1 VNLADAALWYASNG
15 VPVFRLV
22 PKAKDPLEGSHG
34 HLDATTDL
42 AIVAEWWREMPRA
55 NIGIPMR
62 TADLVAIDIDP
73 RNGGPAERDEFIRLY
88 GPIPDTA
95 EQTTGG
101 GGRHII
107 FRQPKGNLKLPAMLG
122 PGVDVKDNGYVVAA
136 PSVHPSGRRYGWD
149 GIEGARAL
157 LHPADLPAWF
167 LKRTKATSGNGRGKE
182 SAKIP
187 AVIRCGERHDTCV
200 SLAGSMRRRDCNSE
214 EIYAALLKLSERFES
229 PVPSADLRAIAEDIA
244 GRYAPAREA
253 ASLPDAP
260 AGHAP
265 QEQHRSEMRIVP
277 AYAPNGRCKETG
289 ATGRAPAEG
298 PDAYPRPMGEDA
310 YYGIAGRFV
319 RLVEPQTEADPNWLL
334 LLFMTYAGNV
344 FGRRAYIRRDGCHF
358 PNLFSCA
365 VGPTSGGRKGTAFF
379 PVELFFRGIDD
390 DWLKSIQSGL
400 SSGEG
405 LIWCVRDAI
414 YKRNRDGHEVLDDPG
429 ISDKRLLVRQTE
441 FFGALQAMRRHGSTL
456 SPTLRDAW
464 DRGYL
469 NSMTKNSPARAT
481 DAHISLAANIP
492 PEELRRG
499 LLADDVDNG
508 FANRFLWCCSRGSKF
523 LPEGGKDLDADLQE
537 LRRQFNRVNINS
549 LKGEVTLNADAQDI
563 WGYNSKP
570 DTGLY
575 RRLAAPRPGMFG
587 QVTARA
593 AQQVLRLALVHA
605 QLDGVLTIGPSHLE
619 AALEIWRYCEDS
631 CRYLFGDL
639 IGDSTADAILKAL
652 RSAPQE
658 GLTRWE
664 INKHF
669 TGNKPAAE
677 IERALHLL
685 AQTRKAGFAMEDTGG
700 KRPAQRWFLT
710 E

>member
-15 VPVFRLV
+15 VPVFRLA
-22 PKAKDPLEGSHG
+22 PKGKDPLAGSHG
-34 HLDATTDL
+34 HLDATTDT
-42 AIVAEWWREMPRA
+42 ATVAALWREMPRA

-73 RNGGPAERDEFIRLY
+73 RNGAPAERDEFIRLY

-107 FRQPKGNLKLPAMLG
+107 FRRPKGNVKLPATLG
-122 PGVDVKDNGYVVAA
+122 PGVDIKDNGYVVAA
-136 PSVHPSGRRYGWD
+136 PSVHSSGRRYTWD
-149 GIEGARAL
+149 GIEGANGL
-157 LHPADLPAWF
+157 LHPADLPTWF
-167 LKRTKATSGNGRGKE
+167 LKRIKATNGNGHGKE
-182 SAKIP
+182 PKKIP
-187 AVIRCGERHDTCV
+187 GVIRDGEKHNTCV
-200 SLAGSMRRRDCNSE
+200 SLAGSMRRRGCNSE
-214 EIYAALLKLSERFES
+214 EIYAALLKVGERFES
-229 PVPSADLRAIAEDIA
+229 PAPNADLRSIADDIA
-244 GRYAPAREA
+244 GRYDPALQA
-253 ASLPDAP
+253 ASLPSTTPGFILNGGDA
-260 AGHAP
+260 G
-265 QEQHRSEMRIVP
+265 RVP
-277 AYAPNGRCKETG
+277 AVGQN
-289 ATGRAPAEG
+289 
-298 PDAYPRPMGEDA
+298 AYPRAMGEDA

-319 RLVEPQTEADPNWLL
+319 RLVGPHTEADPNWLL
-334 LLFMTYAGNV
+334 LLFLTYAGNV
-344 FGRRAYIRRDGCHF
+344 LGRCTYIRRDGYHY
-358 PNLFSCA
+358 PNIYSCA

-379 PVELFFRGIDD
+379 PVELFFRGVDD

-405 LIWCVRDAI
+405 LIWCVHDPI
-414 YKRNRDGHEVLDDPG
+414 YKPDKNGDHILIDPG
-429 ISDKRLLVRQTE
+429 IPDKRLLIRQTE

-456 SPTLRDAW
+456 SSTLRDAW

-469 NSMTKNSPARAT
+469 NSITKNSPARAT
-481 DAHISLAANIP
+481 DAHISIAANIP

-499 LLADDVDNG
+499 LLAEDVDNG

-523 LPEGGKDLDADLQE
+523 LPEGGKDFDADLQE
-537 LRRQFNRVNINS
+537 LRRDFNRVNIDS
-549 LKGEVTLNADAQDI
+549 LNGEVNLNGDAQDI
-563 WGYNSKP
+563 WGHNNKP
-570 DTGLY
+570 ETGLY

-593 AQQVLRLALVHA
+593 AQQVLRLALIHA
-605 QLDGVLTIGPSHLE
+605 RLDGVLTIGPSHLE
-619 AALEIWRYCEDS
+619 AALEVWRYCEDS

-639 IGDSTADAILKAL
+639 IGDPTADAILKAL
-652 RSAPQE
+652 RSTPQE

-664 INKHF
+664 INKLF
-669 TGNKPAAE
+669 AGNKPAAE

-685 AQTRKAGFAMEDTGG
+685 AQTEKARFAMEDTGG